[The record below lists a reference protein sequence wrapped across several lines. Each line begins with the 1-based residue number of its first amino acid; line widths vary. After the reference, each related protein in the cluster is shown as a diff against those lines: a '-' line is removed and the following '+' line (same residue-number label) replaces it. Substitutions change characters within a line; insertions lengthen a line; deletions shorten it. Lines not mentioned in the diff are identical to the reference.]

1 MPCFLLRVTFSWG
14 DDTGDTQGTGGKPK
28 KRFPSTS
35 TLSIKCN
42 ELSGPSYRHMGNPK
56 TVPLWKKHNLPKLSV
71 ELEEDNS
78 QWRWEAGGREGVPSE
93 RPVKPS
99 RTSPVWAQQAWPE
112 DLLEGGVIMLWPKD
126 RGSHA
131 MLRGPCSILWVL
143 CSSDGASLTS
153 VRKISAAPKPMWDE
167 GGPPA
172 AHAGSDKILLS

>member
-1 MPCFLLRVTFSWG
+1 MTPVTPKGLVVNQRKDSHPRPRYQSNAMNCRGLLIGTWVTPKQFHCGKSTIFQNFLW
-14 DDTGDTQGTGGKPK
+14 
-28 KRFPSTS
+28 
-35 TLSIKCN
+35 N
-42 ELSGPSYRHMGNPK
+42 
-56 TVPLWKKHNLPKLSV
+56 WKKIMHSEGGRQV
-71 ELEEDNS
+71 
-78 QWRWEAGGREGVPSE
+78 GGREGVPSE